1 MENNIRLLFKQKLDS
16 VDEKEYFERNEK
28 ASALW
33 RSDPEVKQKLEELG
47 NIADEINN
55 DFLKYRLS
63 DFTLLFFQ
71 FIGLHEEYFF
81 REGDGSHALSD
92 LLNKP
97 QGYSFSST
105 VSFVCN
111 RFEEAM
117 DGKDVYQNLDRI
129 EMSVAYLLIF
139 LSRLLYSPYIP
150 KRVKDLGLYRHK
162 LSLPME
168 SFIRANIPISQISLT
183 KQGLLKELEGCLG
196 DIKDNTLSKEQW
208 VRLVGLALQNFG
220 NLITISSY
228 LKNTV
233 YLDGWHV
240 LRPSFFELCKANWC
254 SKCFPCRY
262 YEGPICSP
270 EFPYES
276 IKPKH
281 FEMYG

>member
-1 MENNIRLLFKQKLDS
+1 MENNIRLLYKQKLEL
-16 VDEKEYFERNEK
+16 VNEKEYFARNEQ

-33 RSDPEVKQKLEELG
+33 RADPEVKKKLEELG
-47 NIADEINN
+47 KIADGINDN
-55 DFLKYRLS
+55 FLEYTLS
-63 DFTLLFFQ
+63 DFTLLFFH
-71 FIGLHEEYFF
+71 FIGLHEETFF

-97 QGYSFSST
+97 QGYSFNST
-105 VSFVCN
+105 MSFVSN
-111 RFEEAM
+111 RFEEM
-117 DGKDVYQNLDRI
+117 MSGKDVYQNLDRI
-129 EMSVAYLLIF
+129 EMSCAYLLIF

-150 KRVKDLGLYRHK
+150 AKVRDIGLYRDT
-162 LSLPME
+162 LDLTME
-168 SFIRANIPISQISLT
+168 SFIRSNISISQISLE
-183 KQGLLKELEGCLG
+183 KQGLMRELALCSR
-196 DIKDNTLSKEQW
+196 DIKDNTLSKGQW
-208 VRLVGLALQNFG
+208 VSLIDLTLRNFG
-220 NLITISSY
+220 NLMTISSF
-228 LKNTV
+228 LKNEV

-240 LRPSFFELCKANWC
+240 LRPSFFELCKENWC